1 MVGIEDESMTTSLAE
16 DSMVTEERAAATLKP
31 CATPA
36 SVPLERAAT
45 EPVIPTGQAPYK
57 AASRSASVS
66 SIPPPPPPKDAIR
79 AREELVLEKRRQAR
93 QQEEEESQG
102 FYTPPKIGARRGPAH
117 LAVGRPSRR
126 RSMSTGDIER
136 LDNAARKNGDALLE
150 VATFTAEQD
159 PLSDS
164 IDRELK
170 KLHRNPTKK
179 IVGILSHYEHVENAS
194 C

>member
-1 MVGIEDESMTTSLAE
+1 MG
-16 DSMVTEERAAATLKP
+16 
-31 CATPA
+31 
-36 SVPLERAAT
+36 
-45 EPVIPTGQAPYK
+45 PVIPTGQAPYK
-57 AASRSASVS
+57 AASRSTSVS
-66 SIPPPPPPKDAIR
+66 SIPLLPPLKDAIR

-93 QQEEEESQG
+93 QQEEEGSQG
-102 FYTPPKIGARRGPAH
+102 FFYTPPKIGARRGPAH

-126 RSMSTGDIER
+126 RGMSMGDLEC
-136 LDNAARKNGDALLE
+136 LDNAARKNGDVLLD
-150 VATFTAEQD
+150 VVTFTTEQD